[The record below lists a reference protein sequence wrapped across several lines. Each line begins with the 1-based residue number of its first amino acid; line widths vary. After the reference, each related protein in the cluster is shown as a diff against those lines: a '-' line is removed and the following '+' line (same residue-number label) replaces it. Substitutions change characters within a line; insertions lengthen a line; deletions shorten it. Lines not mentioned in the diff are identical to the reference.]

1 MQVSQYQADMCAALG
16 DVNRLLLLYA
26 LADAPLNVG
35 ELVQRVGLPQPTVSR
50 HLHVLR
56 ECGVVYAE
64 RQGKSMNY
72 YPSDPRIYAV
82 LDLLRAISSDQMQK
96 KGHAALNAAL
106 RPPV

>member
-16 DVNRLLLLYA
+16 DINRLLLLYA

-56 ECGVVYAE
+56 ESGLVYAE
-64 RQGKSMNY
+64 RQGKSMYY
-72 YPSDPRIYAV
+72 YPADPRIFAV
-82 LDLLRAISSDQMQK
+82 LDLIRAISSDQMQRQ
-96 KGHAALNAAL
+96 GHAALNASR